1 MVEARA
7 KASKEIEEGIEGLV
21 SSKDRQETDMARSIQ
36 PEGEGHT
43 TELEGIIMHELC
55 RSQ

>member
-7 KASKEIEEGIEGLV
+7 KASKEIEKGREGLV
-21 SSKDRQETDMARSIQ
+21 SSKDRQETDVARSIQ

-55 RSQ
+55 RSR